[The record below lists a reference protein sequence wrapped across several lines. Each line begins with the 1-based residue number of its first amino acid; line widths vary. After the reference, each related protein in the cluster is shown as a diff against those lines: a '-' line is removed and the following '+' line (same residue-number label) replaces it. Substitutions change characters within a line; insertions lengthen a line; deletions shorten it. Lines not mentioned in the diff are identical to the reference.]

1 MAGPGRDLCGGA
13 SAAQPAVRTYAAGLQ
28 RSSETGAGAPSAG
41 AGSMDRHPNDQS
53 AHHAHGGPARP
64 PPPAG
69 HTNGACAAAAAAT
82 SAGDTPRAA
91 NARGTARQPARPG
104 HLVIQ
109 AISQVSHSM
118 SGWVVRAASQQLP
131 RSGASG
137 GARGRGRG
145 RGGKGARA
153 ARGRGRSCR

>member
-91 NARGTARQPARPG
+91 NPRGTARQPARPG

-118 SGWVVRAASQQLP
+118 SGWVVRADQPAAAPVRRQW
-131 RSGASG
+131 
-137 GARGRGRG
+137 GRG